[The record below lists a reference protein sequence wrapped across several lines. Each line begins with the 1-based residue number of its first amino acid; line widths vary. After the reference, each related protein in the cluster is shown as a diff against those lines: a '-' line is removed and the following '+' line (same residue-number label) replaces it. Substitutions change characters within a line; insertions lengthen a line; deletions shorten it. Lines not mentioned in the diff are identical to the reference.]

1 MWKQAS
7 VGLLGLALWG
17 AAYAD
22 DAPPASDP
30 GTDSTWAS
38 RAQAGYTKTNGN
50 TDTSSANGL
59 FHVAHVIGDWKLLFG
74 AEGLYG
80 STKGETTAQAWDL
93 HFQDNYNITAKLYW
107 YSGLRYD
114 DNKFSG
120 FAYQALISTGVG
132 YQFIKSDDTQLS
144 GQIGVGA
151 RRLRPEFLTEDSLG
165 AITSTSYVDPAC
177 TALPLP
183 PNGGCPT
190 VQATTDAVL
199 DAAVNLTHAFN
210 SFTKVIAGVA
220 VESGKDNTMTNASIA
235 LQVKMSDRLGL
246 SAGYALVRNSKPPMG
261 VGSSSSLT
269 TLSLVYELKNKNLAP
284 E

>member
-7 VGLLGLALWG
+7 IGLMGLALAG

-22 DAPPASDP
+22 DAAPASDP

-38 RAQAGYTKTNGN
+38 RAQAGYTKTGGN

-59 FHVAHVIGDWKLLFG
+59 FHVAHVMGDWKLLFG

-80 STKGETTAQAWDL
+80 ATQGETTAQAWNV
-93 HFQDNYNITAKLYW
+93 HFQDNYNITPKLYW

-120 FAYQALISTGVG
+120 FAYQELISTGFG
-132 YQFIKSDDTQLS
+132 YQFIKSDATQLS
-144 GQIGVGA
+144 GQIGIGA
-151 RRLRPEFLTEDSLG
+151 RRLRPEFLTEDALG
-165 AITSTSYVDPAC
+165 GITSTSYVDPAC
-177 TALPLP
+177 TALPVP
-183 PNGGCPT
+183 PSGGCPA
-190 VQATTDAVL
+190 VQATTNAVL
-199 DAAVNLTHAFN
+199 DAAVNLTHSLN
-210 SFTKVIAGVA
+210 SFTKLIASVA
-220 VESGKDNTMTNASIA
+220 VESGQDNTMTNAGIA
-235 LQVKMSDRLGL
+235 VQVKMSDRLAL
-246 SAGYALVRNSKPPMG
+246 SAGYALVRNSEPPAG

>member
-7 VGLLGLALWG
+7 IGLMGLALAG

-22 DAPPASDP
+22 DAAPASDP

-38 RAQAGYTKTNGN
+38 RAQAGYTKTGGN

-59 FHVAHVIGDWKLLFG
+59 FHVAHVMGEWKLLFG

-80 STKGETTAQAWDL
+80 ATQGETTAQAWNV
-93 HFQDNYNITAKLYW
+93 HFQDNYNITPKLYW

-120 FAYQALISTGVG
+120 FAYQELISTGFG
-132 YQFIKSDDTQLS
+132 YQFIKSDATQLS
-144 GQIGVGA
+144 GQIGIGA
-151 RRLRPEFLTEDSLG
+151 RRLRPEFLTEDALG
-165 AITSTSYVDPAC
+165 GITSTSYVDPAC
-177 TALPLP
+177 TALPVP
-183 PNGGCPT
+183 PSGGCPA
-190 VQATTDAVL
+190 VQATTNAVL
-199 DAAVNLTHAFN
+199 DAAVNLTHSLN
-210 SFTKVIAGVA
+210 SFTKLIASVA
-220 VESGKDNTMTNASIA
+220 VESGQDNTMTNAGIA
-235 LQVKMSDRLGL
+235 VQVKMSDRLAL
-246 SAGYALVRNSKPPMG
+246 SAGYALVRNSEPPAG

>member
-7 VGLLGLALWG
+7 IGLMGLALAG

-22 DAPPASDP
+22 DAAPASDP

-38 RAQAGYTKTNGN
+38 RAQAGYTKTGGN

-59 FHVAHVIGDWKLLFG
+59 FHVAHVMGEWKLLFG

-80 STKGETTAQAWDL
+80 ATQGETTAQAWNV
-93 HFQDNYNITAKLYW
+93 HFQDNYNITPKLYW

-120 FAYQALISTGVG
+120 FAYQELISTGFG
-132 YQFIKSDDTQLS
+132 YQFIKSDATQLS
-144 GQIGVGA
+144 GQIGIGA
-151 RRLRPEFLTEDSLG
+151 RRLRPEFLTEDALG
-165 AITSTSYVDPAC
+165 GITSTSYVDPAC
-177 TALPLP
+177 TALPVP
-183 PNGGCPT
+183 PSGGCPA
-190 VQATTDAVL
+190 VQATTNAVL
-199 DAAVNLTHAFN
+199 DAAVNLTHALN
-210 SFTKVIAGVA
+210 SFTKLIASVA
-220 VESGKDNTMTNASIA
+220 VESGQDNTMTNAGIA
-235 LQVKMSDRLGL
+235 VQVKMSDRLAL
-246 SAGYALVRNSKPPMG
+246 SAGYALVRNSEPPAG

>member
-7 VGLLGLALWG
+7 IGLMGLALCG

-22 DAPPASDP
+22 DAAPASDA

-38 RAQAGYTKTNGN
+38 RAQAGYAKTGGN
-50 TDTSSANGL
+50 TDTSSGNGL
-59 FHVAHVIGDWKLLFG
+59 FHVAHVMGEWKFLFG

-80 STKGETTAQAWDL
+80 STQGETTAQAWDL
-93 HFQDNYNITAKLYW
+93 HFQDNYNITDKLYW

-120 FAYQALISTGVG
+120 FAYQALISTGFG
-132 YQFIKSDDTQLS
+132 YQFIKNDATQLS

-151 RRLRPEFLTEDSLG
+151 RRLRPEFLTEDALG
-165 AITSTSYVDPAC
+165 AITSTSFVDPAC

-183 PNGGCPT
+183 PSGGCPV
-190 VQATTDAVL
+190 VQASTNAVL
-199 DAAVNLTHAFN
+199 DTAVNLTHSFN
-210 SFTKVIAGVA
+210 SFTKVIANVA
-220 VESGKDNTMTNASIA
+220 VESGSDNTMTNAGIA
-235 LQVKMSDRLGL
+235 VQVKMSDRLAL
-246 SAGYALVRNSKPPMG
+246 AAGYALVRNSKPPMG